1 MEHLR
6 ARLWTT
12 VGPAGTGVISK
23 TPLAFLYRMVTTTSL
38 EAKPLKF
45 THSRL
50 LSLLQT
56 LQVSNLDKY
65 YALTDVA
72 DFALLVATH
81 SEGLPHFAIYPL

>member
-1 MEHLR
+1 
-6 ARLWTT
+6 
-12 VGPAGTGVISK
+12 
-23 TPLAFLYRMVTTTSL
+23 MVTTTSL

-65 YALTDVA
+65 YALTDMA
-72 DFALLVATH
+72 DCALLVATH